1 MFAGS
6 SSLTS
11 ATLRTIG
18 TLETVC
24 AVRITRDL
32 DEDSPRQTSEVY
44 VRTETGLGLVAST
57 PLLKK
62 AHLTA
67 VSPSGTQTLTAI
79 AEGKDDDKPVLLL
92 QGARGGAL
100 SLKIDASKLHG
111 KAMADMH
118 FGGVSWSHD
127 ERYVAYVAKAKA
139 PKRGSPFDTDE
150 VSTHASTHLHTARP
164 YPQL

>member
-1 MFAGS
+1 M
-6 SSLTS
+6 
-11 ATLRTIG
+11 
-18 TLETVC
+18 
-24 AVRITRDL
+24 
-32 DEDSPRQTSEVY
+32 
-44 VRTETGLGLVAST
+44 RTETGLSLVAST

-67 VSPSGTQTLTAI
+67 VSPSGAQTLTVTADS
-79 AEGKDDDKPVLLL
+79 KDDDKPVLLL

-100 SLKIDASKLHG
+100 SLKVDASKFHG

-150 VSTHASTHLHTARP
+150 VSTHVSTYLHTACCMP
-164 YPQL
+164 LPLLPTISTTADINTK